1 MRRRQPL
8 DPAASLALSAAYVD
22 EHAAGVFL
30 SLSVK
35 TLQNWRIAGRG
46 PRYPKFGDAVRYS
59 INDLQ
64 RWADAQV
71 VSQREAAKADAA
83 ARHD

>member
-1 MRRRQPL
+1 
-8 DPAASLALSAAYVD
+8 
-22 EHAAGVFL
+22 VFL

-46 PRYPKFGDAVRYS
+46 PRYRKFGDAVRYS

-71 VSQREAAKADAA
+71 VSQLEAAKADAA